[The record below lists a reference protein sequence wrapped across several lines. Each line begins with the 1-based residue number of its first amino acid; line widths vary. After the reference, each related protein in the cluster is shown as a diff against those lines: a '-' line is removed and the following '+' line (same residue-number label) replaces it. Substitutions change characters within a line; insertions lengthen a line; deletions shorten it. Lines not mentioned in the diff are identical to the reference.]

1 MQILKIMIFILQEA
15 ELVGVSTC
23 SGVEME
29 LRTIFKWIVK
39 YSIRTLE
46 ISENN
51 MQSVPNSNFPH
62 LFQMQPPN

>member
-1 MQILKIMIFILQEA
+1 MIFILQEA
-15 ELVGVSTC
+15 ELVGMSNC
-23 SGVEME
+23 SAVEME
-29 LRTIFKWIVK
+29 LGTIFKWIVK